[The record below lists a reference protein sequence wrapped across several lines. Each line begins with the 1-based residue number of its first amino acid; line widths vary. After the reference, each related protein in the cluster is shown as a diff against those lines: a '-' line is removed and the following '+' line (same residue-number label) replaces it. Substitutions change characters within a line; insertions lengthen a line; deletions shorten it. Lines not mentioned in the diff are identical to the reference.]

1 MKHWKIAAILLLC
14 LTLAGTVACIPFR
27 GGGDEEESISQLVEV
42 VRGDLSVI
50 VSGGGNIAVADEADL
65 TFVSSGKVD
74 KIYVEEGD
82 EVSEGEV
89 LARLD
94 TSALELA
101 LTEAEAAIKQ
111 AELAIKQAEAAIKQ
125 AETDWKQ
132 ADYNRR
138 VLKRALAESRRR
150 KIAESQVEAAE
161 LKIEAADLQLEAA
174 NSQLVA
180 AEQALDEAQKQLD
193 EATLTAPFRGV
204 VTSVDVIEGDTVSA
218 TTTIAHLIDLATM
231 ELNVELDEIDIPG
244 VKLGQEAIIELDA
257 LPALN
262 LEGRVTTIHPVPT
275 VEADVVFYEVR
286 IDFDAPQGS
295 GLRVGMSA
303 EADIII
309 SERSGVLLVPDR
321 AIKQDSQGNPIV
333 YVMVDE
339 QIEERPVVIGIS
351 DGYQTEIV
359 SGLEEG
365 EIVVGTMAEKQEE
378 SRSTRTG
385 IPFH

>member
-14 LTLAGTVACIPFR
+14 LTLAGSVACSPFG
-27 GGGDEEESISQLVEV
+27 GGGDEEESTSQVVEV
-42 VRGDLSVI
+42 VRGDLAVS
-50 VSGGGNIAVADEADL
+50 VSGGGNIAVSDEADL

-74 KIYVEEGD
+74 EIYVEEGD
-82 EVSEGEV
+82 GVSEGEMI
-89 LARLD
+89 AKLD

-111 AELAIKQAEAAIKQ
+111 AEAAIKQAEAAIKQ

-132 ADYNRR
+132 ADYERR
-138 VLKRALAESRRR
+138 LLKRAATIESRLR

-161 LKIEAADLQLEAA
+161 LKIEAAGLQLEAA

-180 AEQALDEAQKQLD
+180 AEETMAEAQKKLD

-218 TTTIAHLIDLATM
+218 TTTIVHLIDLATM
-231 ELNVELDEIDIPG
+231 ELNVELDEIDIPS
-244 VKLGQEAIIELDA
+244 VKLGQRAIIELDA
-257 LPALN
+257 FPALN
-262 LEGRVTTIHPVPT
+262 LEGRVTSIHPVPT
-275 VEADVVFYEVR
+275 VEAGVVLYEVE
-286 IDFDAPQGS
+286 IGFDVPWNS
-295 GLRVGMSA
+295 GLRFGMSA
-303 EADIII
+303 TADIII

-321 AIKQDSQGNPIV
+321 AINQDSQGNPIV
-333 YVMVDE
+333 YVVVDE

-365 EIVVGTMAEKQEE
+365 EIVAIEIGAEPEP
-378 SRSTRTG
+378 SGRGRFL
-385 IPFH
+385 FH

>member
-1 MKHWKIAAILLLC
+1 MKHWKIVAILLLC
-14 LTLAGTVACIPFR
+14 LTLAGSVACSPFR
-27 GGGDEEESISQLVEV
+27 GGGDEEESVSQLVEV
-42 VRGDLSVI
+42 VLGDLSVI

-82 EVSEGEV
+82 EVSEGRL
-89 LARLD
+89 LAKLD

-101 LTEAEAAIKQ
+101 LTEAELAIKQ

-132 ADYNRR
+132 ADYDRR
-138 VLKRALAESRRR
+138 LLKRAEVESRRR
-150 KIAESQVEAAE
+150 KIAESQLEAAG

-180 AEQALDEAQKQLD
+180 AEQALAEAQKQLE

-218 TTTIAHLIDLATM
+218 TTTIAHLIDLATT
-231 ELNVELDEIDIPG
+231 ELNVELDEIDIPS
-244 VKLGQEAIIELDA
+244 VKLGQKAIIELDA
-257 LPALN
+257 FPALN
-262 LEGRVTTIHPVPT
+262 LEGRVASIHPVPT
-275 VEADVVFYEVR
+275 VEAGVVFYEVR

-303 EADIII
+303 TADIII

-321 AIKQDSQGNPIV
+321 AIEQDSQGNPIV

-339 QIEERPVVIGIS
+339 QIEERPIGIGIS

-359 SGLEEG
+359 AGLEEG
-365 EIVVGTMAEKQEE
+365 EIVVGAVAEKQEE
-378 SRSTRTG
+378 SGSSRTG